1 MVRGNGNNNI
11 LQAIINVFFLR
22 IKSWKTEL
30 NYTWFGLKGK
40 GSFLTFKLRSLPL
53 VWYTTWWLDLSCR
66 GCKISWMLRSY
77 PVWPDWAIYWT
88 LGNFLKPLATNNL
101 SKSPTFLAIFVKV
114 LKSIIFLVKSFLGNF
129 YRHLAIFSGHTVH
142 FLGNWSRPGQMSNV
156 CTQIKKGAKTVFIT
170 FWQVS
175 EIGVNVLSSDK

>member
-88 LGNFLKPLATNNL
+88 LGNF
-101 SKSPTFLAIFVKV
+101 SPTFFGNFCEGVKIFNFY
-114 LKSIIFLVKSFLGNF
+114 SEIILGNF
-129 YRHLAIFSGHTVH
+129 LLVTLFVTKNRET
-142 FLGNWSRPGQMSNV
+142 
-156 CTQIKKGAKTVFIT
+156 
-170 FWQVS
+170 
-175 EIGVNVLSSDK
+175 LSTSSSSSMV

>member
-40 GSFLTFKLRSLPL
+40 GSFLIFKLRSLPL

-66 GCKISWMLRSY
+66 GCKITWMLRSY

-88 LGNFLKPLATNNL
+88 LGNF
-101 SKSPTFLAIFVKV
+101 SPTFLGNFCEGVKIFNFY
-114 LKSIIFLVKSFLGNF
+114 SEIILGNF
-129 YRHLAIFSGHTVH
+129 LLVTLFVTKNRET
-142 FLGNWSRPGQMSNV
+142 
-156 CTQIKKGAKTVFIT
+156 
-170 FWQVS
+170 
-175 EIGVNVLSSDK
+175 LSTSSSSSMG